1 MWPEREQGNTGGN
14 TLLLMA
20 LLTILAFGGGGVALL
35 ELVQHRD
42 AWSVMLGSATL
53 GEQLLLGLA
62 AGAFIGGTAWAM
74 VRSSWMTPV
83 RERYA
88 LLIGPLLARRS
99 HRWLISLCAGMG
111 EELFFRGAVQWWLGI
126 PFTAV
131 IFVAIHGYLDPRDRR
146 IMAYGALMTLGMMLL
161 GWMADRYGLVGPML
175 AHTLIDVILLE
186 RLHATWVSLQGRVP
200 TSAGQSLA

>member
-14 TLLLMA
+14 ALLLMA

-42 AWSVMLGSATL
+42 AWSVTLGGSAL
-53 GEQLLLGLA
+53 WEQLLLGLV
-62 AGAFIGGTAWAM
+62 AGALIGGTAWAM
-74 VRSSWMTPV
+74 IRTSWMTPV

-88 LLIGPLLARRS
+88 LLIGPLVARRS
-99 HRWLISLCAGMG
+99 HRWLISLCAGVG

-131 IFVAIHGYLDPRDRR
+131 VFVAIHGYLDPRDRR
-146 IMAYGALMTLGMMLL
+146 IMAYGTLMTLAMMLL
-161 GWMADRYGLVGPML
+161 GWMADRYGLVAPML

-186 RLHATWVSLQGRVP
+186 RLHGTWVSLPGRVP
-200 TSAGQSLA
+200 TGAGQSLA